1 MSRDTTLVT
10 LDNEM
15 CVIVFHIVCYD
26 GYEKLVIPIIGV
38 LPFTVLQLKVT
49 FGTHCTEEAT
59 SSVAVVSDFFTRTLV
74 ERTITIWTHGRVVH
88 IQIFVGLS
96 ATTCPFER
104 SIWYK

>member
-26 GYEKLVIPIIGV
+26 GYEKLVIPITGV

-49 FGTHCTEEAT
+49 FGTGDCTE
-59 SSVAVVSDFFTRTLV
+59 
-74 ERTITIWTHGRVVH
+74 
-88 IQIFVGLS
+88 
-96 ATTCPFER
+96 
-104 SIWYK
+104 